1 MRSVPLRCAALACQ
15 VVGAAHNYDV
25 PMIIADAPGVPAGAG
40 YWKGIISPAANAA
53 ALAESLA
60 GSRLVACAQECCAPA
75 AGMRGDPRAVA
86 LGIGCA
92 ALIARMRAGVRRSVL
107 TAQSR

>member
-25 PMIIADAPGVPAGAG
+25 PMIIADAPGKPAGAR

-92 ALIARMRAGVRRSVL
+92 ALITRMRAGVRRSVL

>member
-1 MRSVPLRCAALACQ
+1 MRRVPLQCAALACQ

-25 PMIIADAPGVPAGAG
+25 PMIIADAPDDPAGTG
-40 YWKGIISPAANAA
+40 YWKGIISPADDAV

-60 GSRLVACAQECCAPA
+60 SSRLVACAQECCAPA
-75 AGMRGDPRAVA
+75 CAARAVA
-86 LGIGCA
+86 LGIGCT